1 MTLRYLLDTN
11 IVAEPLRPK
20 PNDLILDRLK
30 RHEEEIAIA
39 SVVWHE
45 MWFGCYRLPVSA
57 RRAAIE
63 AYLTQVV
70 APAIPILPYDREAAA
85 WHARERAR
93 LTAAGRTP
101 PFADGMIAAVASTH
115 DLALVTLNVDDFRAF
130 EGLQCV
136 NWLLSEPSDGYPS

>member
-11 IVAEPLRPK
+11 ILAEPLRPK

-70 APAIPILPYDREAAA
+70 APGIPVLAYDQEAAD

-93 LTAAGRTP
+93 LTAIGKIP
-101 PFADGMIAAVASTH
+101 PFADGMIAAIAQTNN
-115 DLALVTLNVDDFRAF
+115 LELVTFNLDDFQAF
-130 EGLQCV
+130 DGLQCV
-136 NWLLSEPSDGYPS
+136 NWHLS

>member
-11 IVAEPLRPK
+11 ILAEPLRPR
-20 PNDLILDRLK
+20 PNALILERLK
-30 RHEEEIAIA
+30 RHEEEIAIT

-45 MWFGCYRLPVSA
+45 MWFGCHRLPVSA

-70 APAIPILPYDREAAA
+70 APAIAILPYDREAAA

-93 LTAAGRTP
+93 LTAAGKTP
-101 PFADGMIAAVASTH
+101 PFADGMIAAVAWTNN
-115 DLALVTLNVDDFRAF
+115 LELVTFNLDDFRSF
-130 EGLQCV
+130 DGLQCV
-136 NWLLSEPSDGYPS
+136 NWLLSGPQGEGPP

>member
-1 MTLRYLLDTN
+1 MTLSYLLDTN
-11 IVAEPLRPK
+11 ILAEPLRPK

-30 RHEEEIAIA
+30 RHEAEIAIT

-45 MWFGCYRLPVSA
+45 MWFGCYRLPASA

-93 LTAAGRTP
+93 LTAIGKTP
-101 PFADGMIAAVASTH
+101 PFADGMIAAVAWTNN
-115 DLALVTLNVDDFRAF
+115 LELVTFNLDDFRGF

>member
-1 MTLRYLLDTN
+1 VTLRFLLDTN
-11 IVAEPLRPK
+11 ILAEPLRPK

-45 MWFGCYRLPVSA
+45 MWLGCYRLPISA

-70 APAIPILPYDREAAA
+70 APGIPVLPYDREAAA

-93 LTAAGRTP
+93 LAAAGRTP
-101 PFADGMIAAVASTH
+101 PFADGMIAAVARTNN
-115 DLALVTLNVDDFRAF
+115 LTLVTLNVDDFQSF
-130 EGLQCV
+130 DELQCV
-136 NWLLSEPSDGYPS
+136 NWQA

>member
-11 IVAEPLRPK
+11 ILAEPLRPK
-20 PNDLILDRLK
+20 PDDLILEHLK

-70 APAIPILPYDREAAA
+70 ARAIPILPYDRAAA
-85 WHARERAR
+85 DWHAKERAR
-93 LTAAGRTP
+93 LTAIGKTP
-101 PFADGMIAAVASTH
+101 PFADGMIAAVARTN
-115 DLALVTLNVDDFRAF
+115 DLTLITLNVDDFQTF
-130 EGLQCV
+130 DELECV
-136 NWLLSEPSDGYPS
+136 NWQA